1 MIREDKTLDIYRF
14 DIVGITIFVSMEK
27 PGYICYNKWKI
38 ITYYPLIYKTHKTE
52 RTVFNGKIYLDWP
65 SRSRII

>member
-38 ITYYPLIYKTHKTE
+38 ICYYLTLSGLILVIKQRTE
-52 RTVFNGKIYLDWP
+52 NEGKE
-65 SRSRII
+65 